1 MPFILFTI
9 ALLAGGAAAATW
21 YGAKPPKG
29 EPEPPPG
36 YQWPEPVLPPPPEIV
51 TDPSSTRLMDRSIH
65 DDEMT
70 ELQLKLLR
78 LGYLPSAYH
87 VAATPDSGPISPLS
101 HAMERFFSDYPIMGG
116 LRYADYYKYLPYWIV
131 SGQYVNVFGEHGP
144 EVPEDQPA

>member
-1 MPFILFTI
+1 MPFVLFAI

-36 YQWPEPVLPPPPEIV
+36 HQWPEPVLPPPPEIV
-51 TDPSSTRLMDRSIH
+51 TNPSSSQFMDRQIH
-65 DDEMT
+65 DDEMM

-78 LGYLPSAYH
+78 LGYLPSTYQ
-87 VAATPDSGPISPLS
+87 VALYPDSGPNSALS
-101 HAMERFFSDYPIMGG
+101 HAIERFFHDYPMMATM
-116 LRYADYYKYLPYWIV
+116 RYENYYKYLPYWIV

-144 EVPEDQPA
+144 EVPEEQA